1 MEATSRIYS
10 ILNVASIALLGILLI
25 EALVLVFVAR
35 RSFDWRESLASFG
48 VAIGRGF
55 SEITP
60 IFIAMPGAFW
70 LYEHR
75 IFDPAKWGAWSYVV
89 LFFGLEF
96 VYYWWHRIS
105 HRSRWFWVNHAV
117 HHSPNELNL
126 AAAIRVGWM
135 AKIMGTYV
143 IFAPLVMIGFQPQMV
158 FAAYSLNLLYQ
169 FWIHTTWIPKLG
181 VLEGIINTP
190 AAHRVHHAAN
200 LEYLDANY
208 GGVLMI
214 FDRMFGTYRPELD
227 NIPIRYGLVTPLRS
241 YNPIT
246 IAFHQVMPMIRDLRS
261 ARSIREVAYYL
272 FGPPGWKPDGKGT
285 TTEDLR
291 RAQLADGRNQVAQS
305 DSAGLSQPVEP
316 EPSAAGL
323 QA

>member
-10 ILNVASIALLGILLI
+10 VVNVASFALLATPLI
-25 EALVLVFVAR
+25 EALVLIFVAKR
-35 RSFDWRESLASFG
+35 AYDWRASLASLG
-48 VAIGRGF
+48 VAFGRGF
-55 SEITP
+55 SEATP

-75 IFDPAKWGAWSYVV
+75 IFDPTHWGAWSYVA

-117 HHSPNELNL
+117 HHTPNEMNL
-126 AAAIRVGWM
+126 SAAIRVGWT

-143 IFAPLVMIGFQPQMV
+143 VFAPLVLLGFQPQMV

-181 VLEGIINTP
+181 FLEGIINTP
-190 AAHRVHHAAN
+190 AAHRVHYASN

-227 NIPIRYGLVTPLRS
+227 SIPIRYGLVTPLKS
-241 YNPIT
+241 YNPFT
-246 IAFHQVMPMIRDLRS
+246 IAFHQVMPIIRDLRS
-261 ARSIREVAYYL
+261 ARSLREIAFYL
-272 FGPPGWKPDGKGT
+272 FGPPGWKPDGRGT

-291 RAQLADGRNQVAQS
+291 RTQLGA
-305 DSAGLSQPVEP
+305 SAGEMETLKSV
-316 EPSAAGL
+316 SSSITA
-323 QA
+323 